1 MVMLGVKLPLTSNI
15 PFFFLVFR
23 KTSIN
28 QPVQQPKKWKLWN
41 FILKF
46 IHVVFHEDQEVCDM
60 GYVHNHSFVGN
71 FAFISL

>member
-28 QPVQQPKKWKLWN
+28 QPVQQPKK
-41 FILKF
+41 
-46 IHVVFHEDQEVCDM
+46 
-60 GYVHNHSFVGN
+60 
-71 FAFISL
+71 